1 MNGAA
6 VRVYSRARDGA
17 VRLAPHF
24 QVREFACSAGTDTV
38 FVSPEL
44 VEVLEKLR
52 THFGKPVHVLSGY
65 RTETKNKAVGGAAYS
80 RHKYGM
86 AADIT
91 VEGTVPSAVA
101 AYAGTLLPDRGGIGV
116 YGGFVH
122 VDVRTERSRWT
133 G

>member
-6 VRVYSRARDGA
+6 VRVYSRAKDGA

-24 QVREFACSAGTDTV
+24 RVKEFACSDGTDTV
-38 FVSPEL
+38 FVAPEL

-52 THFGKPVHVLSGY
+52 THFGRPVRVLSGY

-86 AADIT
+86 AADIA
-91 VEGTVPSAVA
+91 VEGTAPAAVA
-101 AYAGTLLPDRGGIGV
+101 AYAETLLPDRGGIGV
-116 YGGFVH
+116 YGTFVH
-122 VDVRTERSRWT
+122 VDVRDARSRWT

>member
-6 VRVYSRARDGA
+6 VRVYSRAKDGS

-24 QVREFACSAGTDTV
+24 QVKEFACSDGTDTV
-38 FVSPEL
+38 FVAPEL

-52 THFGKPVHVLSGY
+52 THFGRPVRVLSGY

-86 AADIT
+86 AADIA
-91 VEGTVPSAVA
+91 VEGTAPAAVA
-101 AYAGTLLPDRGGIGV
+101 AYAETLLPDRGGIGV
-116 YGGFVH
+116 YGTFVH
-122 VDVRTERSRWT
+122 VDVRDARSRWT

>member
-6 VRVYSRARDGA
+6 VRVYSGSRDGA

-24 QVREFACSAGTDTV
+24 RVKEFACSDGTDTV

-52 THFGKPVHVLSGY
+52 SHFGRPVRVLSGY
-65 RTETKNKAVGGAAYS
+65 RTEAKNRAVGGAAYS

-86 AADIT
+86 AADIS
-91 VEGTVPSAVA
+91 VEGVTPSAVA
-101 AYAGTLLPDRGGIGV
+101 AYAETLLPDRGGIGV
-116 YGGFVH
+116 YGTFVH
-122 VDVRTERSRWT
+122 VDVRPVRSRWT

>member
-6 VRVYSRARDGA
+6 VRVYSRTKDGA

-24 QVREFACSAGTDTV
+24 QVREFACSDGTDTV

-52 THFGKPVHVLSGY
+52 THFGRPVRVLSGY
-65 RTETKNKAVGGAAYS
+65 RTEAKNKAVGGAAYS

-86 AADIT
+86 AADIA
-91 VEGTVPSAVA
+91 VEGVSPSAA
-101 AYAGTLLPDRGGIGV
+101 AAWAGTLLADRGGIGV
-116 YGGFVH
+116 YKTFVH
-122 VDVRTERSRWT
+122 VDVRPERSRWT

>member
-6 VRVYSRARDGA
+6 VRVYSRAKDGA
-17 VRLAPHF
+17 VRLASHF
-24 QVREFACSAGTDTV
+24 QVKEFACSDGTDTV
-38 FVSPEL
+38 FVAPEL

-52 THFGKPVHVLSGY
+52 THFGRPVRVLSGY

-86 AADIT
+86 AADIA
-91 VEGTVPSAVA
+91 VEGTAPAAVA
-101 AYAGTLLPDRGGIGV
+101 AYAETLLPDRGGIGV
-116 YGGFVH
+116 YGTFVH
-122 VDVRTERSRWT
+122 VDVRDARSRWT

>member
-6 VRVYSRARDGA
+6 VRVYSRAKDGA

-24 QVREFACSAGTDTV
+24 QVREFACSDGTDTV

-52 THFGKPVHVLSGY
+52 AHFGGPVHVLSGY

-91 VEGTVPSAVA
+91 VEGAAPSAVA
-101 AYAGTLLPDRGGIGV
+101 AYTETLLPDRGGIGV
-116 YGGFVH
+116 YGTFVH
-122 VDVRTERSRWT
+122 VDVRPVRSRWT

>member
-24 QVREFACSAGTDTV
+24 RVREFACSDGTDTV
-38 FVSPEL
+38 FVAPEL
-44 VEVLEKLR
+44 VEVLEEIR
-52 THFGKPVHVLSGY
+52 SHFGRPVRVLSGY

-91 VEGTVPSAVA
+91 VEGAAPSAVA
-101 AYAGTLLPDRGGIGV
+101 AYAETLLPDRGGIGV
-116 YGGFVH
+116 YGSFVH
-122 VDVRTERSRWT
+122 VDVRPERSRWT